1 MSSPKRR
8 AFISLLLVLK
18 LIQCCDVNN
27 LSRFKTSFGWKQI
40 SVWKATVADF
50 DMGFLAHVQTA
61 PRLILVF
68 RGVVLAVI
76 TRNVTTTF
84 NHFPKFLRLRIWTRW
99 LRFSRS
105 CPTSFPGKKRPCE
118 RDYQRFFLTRELQ
131 LLWTRWAMVSLP
143 LLDYRLNC
151 SGLTC
156 IQFVW

>member
-8 AFISLLLVLK
+8 AFISLLLVLQ

-40 SVWKATVADF
+40 SVWEATVADF

-84 NHFPKFLRLRIWTRW
+84 NHFPKFLRLRI
-99 LRFSRS
+99 
-105 CPTSFPGKKRPCE
+105 
-118 RDYQRFFLTRELQ
+118 
-131 LLWTRWAMVSLP
+131 
-143 LLDYRLNC
+143 
-151 SGLTC
+151 
-156 IQFVW
+156 